1 MFCSHLS
8 TYTTTCRRE
17 SHNLVRCGDTSLLSL
32 YFFHAGVA
40 KSPLQQRSGIHILP
54 WTTLSA
60 AALPSLV
67 TAFSLVFFNCT
78 DPSRMEE
85 LKKPSS
91 IPAFRPC
98 CRITFWLWFAF
109 PGRDLPRESFW
120 RLCSPAP
127 SPGWLQ
133 GGSAALESARCVG
146 GGPTTPALWM
156 ESQSGKEEERSEII
170 LFPSDPE
177 TIYRIGEGLNLP

>member
-40 KSPLQQRSGIHILP
+40 KSPLQQRSGTHICPEQLCQQQHSP
-54 WTTLSA
+54 LLS
-60 AALPSLV
+60 LL
-67 TAFSLVFFNCT
+67 FHFVFFNCT

-91 IPAFRPC
+91 VPAFRPC
-98 CRITFWLWFAF
+98 CRITFWLLFAF

-133 GGSAALESARCVG
+133 GGSAALESARCVCWWRTDYTCTLNGKSKWERG
-146 GGPTTPALWM
+146 GEKRNNSP
-156 ESQSGKEEERSEII
+156 
-170 LFPSDPE
+170 LFQ
-177 TIYRIGEGLNLP
+177 LP